1 MNPPNTEEI
10 YDKSKSSVLDLETLS
25 SQYKNLLIEYRQAVT
40 DYVNHLKVETELP
53 CGAFS
58 ADSTGITLQCY
69 NEIWKKVG
77 CGAGTVQPD
86 QTAQSSWAKSQTLSG
101 LIYDSWYW
109 ATNPDYNRRMG
120 CYGNPGN
127 SYIVIGIGAADG
139 RLYSRQGLSAP
150 WQLINDNTIN
160 CQAICTMNDG
170 TGLLGI
176 SGNSIGRKTSYDANW
191 SGSEEAASQKW
202 DLQAISVAMG
212 QDGTVIGVGT
222 DNVLYSKA
230 SINADWQNV
239 SSPGERIYSIA
250 IAPDGSIFAIG
261 DGWQIWKKQSYKNL
275 PSQQWQSQGSCCV
288 KAITIAPDGT
298 FIGVGKENR
307 LYTKPNYKDL
317 SSDWTVIPSSDN
329 AGCCVIGVTTVTN
342 PNYNASSYTTSSTP
356 PYNIE
361 QQPLVSIKGAT
372 YWGTSS
378 VGQNNSATLQE
389 CQASCAQTKGCTGA
403 TFNAT
408 APQRQSCLLRGGNSS
423 VMPGANDDYA
433 IITQGKQLLNVVET
447 VNQKLSDVNQK
458 IQQITES
465 QEAMYNTQSQERYF
479 KTADL
484 ETQFKQLN
492 EERDKIN
499 KLSDKYK
506 ALEHVQV
513 QTGLTLTQKYY
524 TFVLLALLA
533 IIAIYLLYRFVAG
546 SSSSAGLQSGLQSG
560 GKTLL
565 NMGTPAYNILLGM
578 ILLTIGIMAKTS

>member
-58 ADSTGITLQCY
+58 ADSTGITQQCY
-69 NEIWKKVG
+69 DEIWKKVG

-222 DNVLYSKA
+222 DNVLYS
-230 SINADWQNV
+230 
-239 SSPGERIYSIA
+239 
-250 IAPDGSIFAIG
+250 
-261 DGWQIWKKQSYKNL
+261 
-275 PSQQWQSQGSCCV
+275 
-288 KAITIAPDGT
+288 
-298 FIGVGKENR
+298 
-307 LYTKPNYKDL
+307 
-317 SSDWTVIPSSDN
+317 
-329 AGCCVIGVTTVTN
+329 
-342 PNYNASSYTTSSTP
+342 
-356 PYNIE
+356 
-361 QQPLVSIKGAT
+361 
-372 YWGTSS
+372 
-378 VGQNNSATLQE
+378 
-389 CQASCAQTKGCTGA
+389 
-403 TFNAT
+403 
-408 APQRQSCLLRGGNSS
+408 
-423 VMPGANDDYA
+423 
-433 IITQGKQLLNVVET
+433 
-447 VNQKLSDVNQK
+447 
-458 IQQITES
+458 
-465 QEAMYNTQSQERYF
+465 
-479 KTADL
+479 
-484 ETQFKQLN
+484 
-492 EERDKIN
+492 
-499 KLSDKYK
+499 
-506 ALEHVQV
+506 
-513 QTGLTLTQKYY
+513 
-524 TFVLLALLA
+524 
-533 IIAIYLLYRFVAG
+533 
-546 SSSSAGLQSGLQSG
+546 
-560 GKTLL
+560 
-565 NMGTPAYNILLGM
+565 
-578 ILLTIGIMAKTS
+578 